1 MFVFRQHLPGV
12 TSGSDRRLAGVTR
25 PLEDGR
31 CHISLC
37 SVRENLLTSL
47 CFCVNPVRGDITER
61 KRSVERTVNKVL
73 MCLKV
78 WMKRTTSDKVCDPIE
93 RIQES
98 TARFSCCEEH
108 SYHHL
113 IEIK

>member
-1 MFVFRQHLPGV
+1 MPHQPLQRQ
-12 TSGSDRRLAGVTR
+12 
-25 PLEDGR
+25 
-31 CHISLC
+31 
-37 SVRENLLTSL
+37 NLLTSL

-93 RIQES
+93 RIQEI
-98 TARFSCCEEH
+98 TARFSCFEEH
-108 SYHHL
+108 RNL